1 MDERVAQQA
10 FESALQSYEQAFG
23 RFFLARFFEL
33 EVSYAEDICRVEMPV
48 NDYKLNPQGTLHG
61 GVTAFMMDISMGHLL
76 NRHVGPGATLEMNIQ
91 YLKAARAGKV
101 AAVGSFIR
109 KGRQICFLRSELTHE
124 DGSLIASATS
134 TWKVFDSGSAPGRPA
149 AS

>member
-10 FESALQSYEQAFG
+10 FEGALKSYEQAFG

-33 EVSYAEDICRVEMPV
+33 KISYTEDTCRVEMPV
-48 NDYKLNPQGTLHG
+48 SDYKLNPQGTLHG

-76 NRHVGPGATLEMNIQ
+76 NQHVGPGATLDMNIQ
-91 YLKAARAGKV
+91 YLKAARTGKV
-101 AAVGSFIR
+101 VAVGSFIR

-134 TWKVFDSGSAPGRPA
+134 TWKVLDSAPA
-149 AS
+149 TEK